1 MESEEKM
8 SDFQV
13 LAAVREHLLKEGVT
27 PHVHLAL
34 PPEATYPLVLIELEE
49 MWSAYPARG
58 NGQGNERGQD
68 IQGRVKFK
76 ASAYSKSPDMKEA
89 VHLSDRMRKTLEGR
103 TFFLPNK
110 TSTLRFLACVAE
122 SSEKASGS
130 HPLRAIH
137 HFYDGIIR
145 E

>member
-1 MESEEKM
+1 M

-58 NGQGNERGQD
+58 
-68 IQGRVKFK
+68 
-76 ASAYSKSPDMKEA
+76 KSPDMKEA

-103 TFFLPNK
+103 TFFLPDK

-122 SSEKASGS
+122 SSEKTFGS
-130 HPLRAIH
+130 DPLRAIH

-145 E
+145 G